1 MTTEP
6 SYTAFMLY
14 RMIDPHVYETNRSVL
29 RKVYKR
35 IKKVERKRRDK
46 RDVRKALYKGVLECH
61 KRALDLV
68 RQFRL

>member
-35 IKKVERKRRDK
+35 IKWNASAETSVMFARLCI
-46 RDVRKALYKGVLECH
+46 KAFWNVISA
-61 KRALDLV
+61 RWIW
-68 RQFRL
+68 